1 MQTGGLTSC
10 TGASSVSPSVSEG
23 KALLE
28 HPWAAPLVGKLHDRQ
43 RVGEALS
50 ARTAE
55 HFGVPPG
62 QGLLEPEEAMGG
74 IRGVSC

>member
-1 MQTGGLTSC
+1 MIG
-10 TGASSVSPSVSEG
+10 
-23 KALLE
+23 
-28 HPWAAPLVGKLHDRQ
+28 

-50 ARTAE
+50 AWTAE

-74 IRGVSC
+74 IRGVSCGSGET